1 MDEANAIR
9 VPITCECGHKA
20 EIPIAGRDLDS
31 LEWSCVGCGK
41 VDRFTGNQIL
51 AIKAQVETARTV
63 ARDHAV
69 GEIND
74 MLKRVTRGSKV
85 LKLGKNR
92 PK

>member
-9 VPITCECGHKA
+9 VPITCECGHKS
-20 EIPIAGRDLDS
+20 EIPVAGKDLATVS
-31 LEWSCVGCGK
+31 WTCAGCGTE
-41 VDRFTGNQIL
+41 DSFTADQIV
-51 AIKAQVETARTV
+51 AIEQQVEAARAV

-74 MLKRVTRGSKV
+74 MLKRVTGRSKH

-92 PK
+92 R

>member
-9 VPITCECGHKA
+9 VPITCDCGHKS
-20 EIPIAGRDLDS
+20 EIPVAGLDLDS
-31 LEWSCVGCGK
+31 LEWTCGGCGK
-41 VDRFTGNQIL
+41 VDRFTGDQIL

-74 MLKRVTRGSKV
+74 ILKRVTRGSKH

-92 PK
+92 RK